1 MTKPLRFDDEA
12 TEEMNAA
19 AEWYEARRENL
30 GIEFVAE
37 VRQALATIAST
48 PETWTLIPEVDER
61 LGVRRFLLRRFPYA
75 VVYLDLPSE
84 LRVLAIAHMSREPGY
99 WRKR

>member
-1 MTKPLRFDDEA
+1 MTKSLRFDDEA

-30 GIEFVAE
+30 GIEFVGE
-37 VRQALATIAST
+37 VRQALATIASG
-48 PETWTLIPEVDER
+48 PEAWALDPQIDEQ

-75 VVYLDLPSE
+75 VVYLELPSE
-84 LRVLAIAHMSREPGY
+84 IRILAIAHTAREPGY
-99 WRKR
+99 WRAR

>member
-19 AEWYEARRENL
+19 AEWYEVRRENL
-30 GIEFVAE
+30 GIEFVGE
-37 VRQALATIAST
+37 VRQALATIASA
-48 PETWTLIPEVDER
+48 PESWTLIPEVDER
-61 LGVRRFLLRRFPYA
+61 VRRFQLRRFPYA